1 LNHKNPAII
10 KYLALLSVKHDVYL
24 AELYEALGAAKENG
38 EAQCETLAIEY
49 RGSIKGEAIFL
60 ITKDKAVVV
69 QFRVEENLL
78 FKKDMHFENWLNTDK
93 IRRQMAKQNQSA
105 PLSTLIQNLRHGMK
119 KVNIEAE
126 VLEAQKP
133 QLIRTQYGNNIMLIN
148 TWIGDET
155 GRVKLCLWGEQINAA
170 VVGDF
175 VQIKNASVRTYKGE
189 RQLNLGRRGTLSVLQ
204 SKASKTAQ
212 TAKNVAKNTIYA

>member
-10 KYLALLSVKHDVYL
+10 KYLALLSVKQDVYL

-38 EAQCETLAIEY
+38 EAHCEQLFIEY

-60 ITKDKAVVV
+60 ITKDKTVVV
-69 QFRVEENLL
+69 QFRVEESLL
-78 FKKDMHFENWLNTDK
+78 YRSDMHFENWLNTDK
-93 IRRQMAKQNQSA
+93 IRRQMAKQNPSA
-105 PLSTLIQNLRHGMK
+105 PFSTLIQNLRHGMK

-148 TWIGDET
+148 TWIGDDT
-155 GRVKLCLWGEQINAA
+155 GKVKLCLWGEQINSA

-175 VQIKNASVRTYKGE
+175 IQIKNASVRTYKGE

-204 SKASKTAQ
+204 SKTAQ
-212 TAKNVAKNTIYA
+212 TTQAPQSVAKKAIYA